1 MYPQA
6 HAGLGWV
13 IGVLSPTSDRKLRG
27 WCTAAAILPDADAA
41 AMLLGVDAYARW
53 HHKPGHNIFLGLL
66 CVAAA
71 TVHFRKDPLRRMLTA
86 TTLVALCFAWH
97 LLTDMKLSGWGVYL
111 FWPFGERDYNFAPN
125 WGLGHP
131 LNTWLA
137 YLFMTLPWLLA
148 FWKPATPLELLS
160 ARLNQIFLNA
170 FRPRT
175 SSCAC
180 CGRPCNNVCD
190 RCGNATCMKDGSIDL
205 RFRIAC
211 RACALGK

>member
-1 MYPQA
+1 MPTLSSRTSITDPGRGVFVIVDRMYPQA

-86 TTLVALCFAWH
+86 TT
-97 LLTDMKLSGWGVYL
+97 
-111 FWPFGERDYNFAPN
+111 
-125 WGLGHP
+125 
-131 LNTWLA
+131 
-137 YLFMTLPWLLA
+137 
-148 FWKPATPLELLS
+148 
-160 ARLNQIFLNA
+160 
-170 FRPRT
+170 
-175 SSCAC
+175 
-180 CGRPCNNVCD
+180 
-190 RCGNATCMKDGSIDL
+190 
-205 RFRIAC
+205 
-211 RACALGK
+211 